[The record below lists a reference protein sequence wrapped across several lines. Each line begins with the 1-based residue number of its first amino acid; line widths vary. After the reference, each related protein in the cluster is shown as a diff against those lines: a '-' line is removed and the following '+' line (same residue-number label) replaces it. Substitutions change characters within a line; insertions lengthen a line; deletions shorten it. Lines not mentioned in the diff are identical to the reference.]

1 MDRTKQ
7 DGGEAGHLRPVI
19 LPYEGIWPRI
29 ATSAFVAP
37 GAVVVG
43 DVEIGPEATIWFH
56 VTIRGDVEPIR
67 IGAGSNVQ
75 DGSVLHTDPGLPCL
89 IGEGVTIGH
98 GAIVHGAVVENDVT
112 IGMGAIVLS
121 GARIGKGAVIAAGA
135 LVPEGR
141 EVAAGS
147 VMMGV
152 PAKERGPLDPERKAG
167 LDLIPAKYVARGAQ
181 YRATIDH
188 LRADEILREWEGA
201 ARGD

>member
-1 MDRTKQ
+1 MDSARQ
-7 DGGEAGHLRPVI
+7 GGGEAGQLRPVI
-19 LPYEGIWPRI
+19 LPHEGIWPRI
-29 ATSAFVAP
+29 AASAFVAP

-43 DVEIGPEATIWFH
+43 DVEIGPEATVWFH

-67 IGAGSNVQ
+67 IGARSNVQ
-75 DGSVLHTDPGLPCL
+75 DGTVLHTDPGLPCL
-89 IGEGVTIGH
+89 IGDGVTIGH

-141 EVAAGS
+141 EVPAGS
-147 VMMGV
+147 VVMGV
-152 PAKERGPLDPERKAG
+152 PARERGPIDPERKA
-167 LDLIPAKYVARGAQ
+167 DLERIPAKYVARGAH
-181 YRATIDH
+181 YRAVIDD
-188 LRADEILREWEGA
+188 LRSDEILQDWEGA

>member
-1 MDRTKQ
+1 M
-7 DGGEAGHLRPVI
+7 
-19 LPYEGIWPRI
+19 
-29 ATSAFVAP
+29 
-37 GAVVVG
+37 
-43 DVEIGPEATIWFH
+43 
-56 VTIRGDVEPIR
+56 
-67 IGAGSNVQ
+67 Q

-98 GAIVHGAVVENDVT
+98 GAIVHGAVVEDDVT

-141 EVAAGS
+141 EVPAGS
-147 VMMGV
+147 VVMGV

-167 LDLIPAKYVARGAQ
+167 LEGIPAKYVARGAQ
-181 YRATIDH
+181 YRATIDE
-188 LRADEILREWEGA
+188 LRADEILREREGA